1 MRGNF
6 QSENEKKFFD
16 YLFDVE
22 QWDFSMSGDLLLHE
36 DDNEDNL
43 YIMRIDFDDM
53 AGPSSE

>member
-6 QSENEKKFFD
+6 QSENEKTFFD